1 MLAGQGAYPVLGPAL
16 AEIGLPDG
24 GIDHSST
31 HPPSAFLFGLPV
43 AEVPWPRAARMWA
56 GIVLVALLLAWR
68 ASGLGWSAAFALT
81 AWGLLWPPMA
91 WSFSQ
96 LTPLWLLGQTV
107 AWRYHHR
114 PWLAGAAVA
123 VASLTKFL
131 PAILL
136 VPFLLRRQWGALAG
150 FATVWA
156 LAVGLLLGLSPG
168 VFAEYAELAMPTAV
182 AISLRA
188 DNGALLAFAT
198 SQIGSPAPALAMG
211 MILATLGRAVRTA
224 IAGPRLGRHA
234 WGLWVWLG
242 VALLPVSW
250 QYSLLPLAAEL
261 LDVIRRGEVVPRL
274 LSGAALL
281 APVVLPWDA
290 DYSRNGEGVVACL
303 VLAGMALATTS
314 GASVEASS

>member
-1 MLAGQGAYPVLGPAL
+1 
-16 AEIGLPDG
+16 
-24 GIDHSST
+24 
-31 HPPSAFLFGLPV
+31 
-43 AEVPWPRAARMWA
+43 
-56 GIVLVALLLAWR
+56 
-68 ASGLGWSAAFALT
+68 
-81 AWGLLWPPMA
+81 MA

-107 AWRYHHR
+107 AWRYQHH

-131 PAILL
+131 PAVLL
-136 VPFLLRRQWGALAG
+136 VPFLLRRQWGVLAG
-150 FATVWA
+150 FATVWV

-168 VFAEYAELAMPTAV
+168 VFAEYVELAVPTAM

-198 SQIGSPAPALAMG
+198 SQIGSPAPVLAVG
-211 MILATLGRAVRTA
+211 MLLATLGRAVRTA
-224 IAGPRLGRHA
+224 ITAPRLSRHA
-234 WGLWVWLG
+234 WGLWAWLS
-242 VALLPVSW
+242 VALLPISW

-261 LDVIRRGEVVPRL
+261 LDIIRSGGVAPRL

-290 DYSRNGEGVVACL
+290 DYSRNGEGVVVCL
-303 VLAGMALATTS
+303 ILAGMALATHQRRECGRYT
-314 GASVEASS
+314 GAGATE